1 MSLYFKISLM
11 KRLSVTCSRVFLV
24 GFVVCINFMHKD
36 IRILHSD
43 YRRRVQQM
51 RFHMIDAECFQTR
64 TSLNYCK
71 NYKFWY
77 ECWTTELRKL
87 QMLPPEI
94 RTEYNKMLRSQTRK
108 PGVVKELNKH
118 FVSHLD
124 NVFYNSHKFHSSEVN
139 HINQV
144 SECCLYK
151 KICSHL
157 NALV

>member
-1 MSLYFKISLM
+1 MTLGWQYLKIQSSQA
-11 KRLSVTCSRVFLV
+11 KNAVNYDR
-24 GFVVCINFMHKD
+24 NK
-36 IRILHSD
+36 
-43 YRRRVQQM
+43 
-51 RFHMIDAECFQTR
+51 QTR

-139 HINQV
+139 HINQIYARASLEIHICKSIFRNPFDV
-144 SECCLYK
+144 AIVRILFQEHIFRTLTRLIYK
-151 KICSHL
+151 YYFYKRQSQI
-157 NALV
+157 